1 MDPSDDIR
9 KLEGH
14 LELIENILA
23 HAGDDA
29 DGAQMVNEQFQACNE
44 LRPNLETAA
53 EIVLDQDDGA
63 ALFSQITNVLE
74 RLENMEREWK
84 TRKNSRPRVL
94 SETSAAPSVPPPP
107 IGTTGTQGSGA
118 SQPFPAAS
126 PVSSDHKSD
135 KEKDGASGAFPSFPA
150 SSWPQETAG
159 GASNFAAFD
168 STWGNWGDASASA
181 WPAEATATGS
191 ASLAPFPT
199 AGFDAGGGWPAEES
213 GAAAAAGGTGGA
225 MAAASVPPGPG
236 LATNATPSPTAS
248 PAVKAR
254 QPQQVGQMGQLG
266 GLGGLGSGSMQSL
279 SSNTSTSLQ
288 LHIKCSGSDLEEVQR
303 DQDRFKQRFV
313 RAAAKAAGV
322 PEYRIRVKNITNV

>member
-107 IGTTGTQGSGA
+107 TGTTGTQGSGA

-159 GASNFAAFD
+159 ASNFAAFD

-181 WPAEATATGS
+181 WPAEAAGS
-191 ASLAPFPT
+191 TSLAPFPS
-199 AGFDAGGGWPAEES
+199 AGFDGGWPEES
-213 GAAAAAGGTGGA
+213 AAAGTSAAAAAA
-225 MAAASVPPGPG
+225 PPAPPALPGP
-236 LATNATPSPTAS
+236 ATNATPSPAAS
-248 PAVKAR
+248 PALKAR
-254 QPQQVGQMGQLG
+254 EAQQMGQMGQMGQPGGLG

-279 SSNTSTSLQ
+279 SSSTSTSLQ

-322 PEYRIRVKNITNV
+322 PEYRIRVKSITHV